1 MENSTLSIAF
11 IVSIVSVVC
20 VLINTIASGKKRQ
33 SEIYDAEKE
42 RQIEMAEQ
50 FTKLNVKLDSF
61 SISLNEL
68 VRKNDKTSDE
78 VRKIS
83 DRLIEDKIKIEDHE
97 KRLIELERGA

>member
-1 MENSTLSIAF
+1 MENSTISFAF
-11 IVSIVSVVC
+11 IISVVSVVC
-20 VLINTIASGKKRQ
+20 VLFNTIASGKKRQ
-33 SEIYDAEKE
+33 QEMFDVEKN
-42 RQIEMAEQ
+42 RQIEMEKQ

-61 SISLNEL
+61 SISMDEL

-83 DRLIEDKIKIEDHE
+83 DRLIEDRIKIEDHE